1 MTLEEA
7 YMRRHQECKALKRE
21 NSILSETV
29 SKLRKGTY
37 SDPEKIAHIKQISE
51 LTGKIL
57 EKDKIIG
64 RYKKLYEEEQLKVY
78 TLTDKNIDLEEKIPF
93 SPVTIHSF
101 TDSAFSVYS

>member
-37 SDPEKIAHIKQISE
+37 SDPDRIPPA
-51 LTGKIL
+51 LTIIL
-57 EKDKIIG
+57 YHYGQRTLMLWLARFNATKG
-64 RYKKLYEEEQLKVY
+64 FAKV
-78 TLTDKNIDLEEKIPF
+78 TGN
-93 SPVTIHSF
+93 
-101 TDSAFSVYS
+101 